1 MDFRVSLKTYFIT
14 DYNSMKVKIQNC
26 ENANDEQEATWQSLV
41 LVKHPFERVPR
52 LAQLKKFYNKEE
64 KQNHVQMVPLNLM
77 EPYEISNTISNA
89 IGEDNAILRAH
100 PGRVLRRTA
109 RARK

>member
-1 MDFRVSLKTYFIT
+1 
-14 DYNSMKVKIQNC
+14 MKVQIRNC
-26 ENANDEQEATWQSLV
+26 ENANDVQDTTWQSLV

-77 EPYEISNTISNA
+77 EPYQISNTIRDA

-109 RARK
+109 RLRRQRQEE